1 MTWSGRV
8 GNLDEAVD
16 TIRKRDRRVPTMAM
30 ILGSG
35 LGSLADSADDPTV
48 IPGKDIPGF
57 PLAGVMGHRGDLVIA
72 ELKGKVVIFLRGR
85 FHKYEG
91 HDVDTLTYPI
101 RIAAALG
108 IRRLVVTNAAGSL
121 RHQMRAG
128 SLMRITDHI
137 NTTATNPLSAVGLPV
152 NGGPTARAR
161 AARSARA
168 CYDEEWGRDADRIA
182 LDLGI
187 RLHHG
192 VYVWTLG
199 PSYETPAEI
208 RYFQRIGGDAVGM
221 STVPEVSA
229 ASRLGIKVLGF
240 SAITN
245 LGSGLGNV
253 QLSHSDVLD
262 VGRSIHG
269 NMKRLLVAVT
279 EALP

>member
-1 MTWSGRV
+1 V
-8 GNLDEAVD
+8 DNLDAAVD
-16 TIRKRDRRVPTMAM
+16 TIRKRDPRVPTIAM

-35 LGSLADSADDPTV
+35 LGSLADSAVDPTV

-57 PLAGVMGHRGDLVIA
+57 PRAGVTGHRGDLVIA
-72 ELKGKVVIFLRGR
+72 ELKGKVVAFLRGR

-91 HDVDTLTYPI
+91 YDVETLTYPI
-101 RIAAALG
+101 RVAASLG

-121 RHQMRAG
+121 RHRMQTG

-137 NTTATNPLSAVGLPV
+137 NTTGTNPLLAVRRPGRPV
-152 NGGPTARAR
+152 G
-161 AARSARA
+161 A
-168 CYDEEWGRDADRIA
+168 CYDEEWGSDVDRIA

-187 RLHHG
+187 RMHHG

-221 STVPEVSA
+221 STVPEVSV
-229 ASRLGIKVLGF
+229 ASRLGVKVLGF

-245 LGSGLGNV
+245 LGAGLEDV
-253 QLSHSDVLD
+253 VLSHSDVLD

-269 NMKRLLVAVT
+269 KMKRLLVAVT
-279 EALP
+279 EAVP